1 MIAYVNTIALQ
12 GIHAININVQ
22 VHIANGI
29 PAFNIVGL
37 PDKTVA
43 ESKERIRA
51 ALNSINLSL
60 PPKRITVNLSP
71 ADLLKEGSHY
81 DLAIAMGLLT
91 VIGTIPA
98 GSIDHYVVI
107 GELALDGGIM
117 PISGTLPTA
126 IYAKKE
132 SKGLICPK
140 GNGLEAIWAKEISIL
155 AAKSLTELISHFS
168 EHKHI
173 TPLIYNKEHNF
184 INDRTTT
191 YDMKD
196 VKGQTVAKRAI
207 EIAAAGG
214 HNILMVGPPGTGK
227 SMLAKRFVDI
237 LPDLS
242 DLEIMDVNIIS
253 SITKN
258 FSGILNTRRP
268 FREPHHSCSIAAM
281 VGGGKTAKPGEITMA
296 HNGVL
301 FLDELPEFPRA
312 VLDSLRQPL
321 EDKNVTIAR
330 ANAHV
335 TYPANFQLIAAMN
348 PCRCGYLGDAKRSCG
363 RAPKCGVDY
372 KNKISGPLLDRIDIH
387 IEVPNI
393 NILAHNAQDK
403 CESTETIKN
412 RVLTARE
419 MQMQRYTN
427 LNFKSN
433 AEISGS
439 VLEEFTLPD
448 AAGINLLE
456 YVLKENYMSTRSYTR
471 ILKVARTIAD
481 LASSK
486 QVKKNHVAEAL
497 TYRLK

>member
-1 MIAYVNTIALQ
+1 MIAYINTIALQ
-12 GIHAININVQ
+12 GIHATNVNVQ

-43 ESKERIRA
+43 ESKERVRA

-71 ADLLKEGSHY
+71 ADLQKEGSHY
-81 DLAIAMGLLT
+81 DLAIAMGLLI
-91 VIGTIPA
+91 VIGTIPM
-98 GSIDHYVVI
+98 GSVDHYVII

-117 PISGTLPTA
+117 PVSGTLPTA

-132 SKGLICPK
+132 GKGLICPK
-140 GNGLEAIWAKEISIL
+140 ENGLEAIWAKGISIL
-155 AAKSLTELISHFS
+155 AIKNLTELIGHFS
-168 EHKHI
+168 AHELI
-173 TPLIYNKEHNF
+173 APLICNRKQDLS
-184 INDRTTT
+184 NDKITT
-191 YDMKD
+191 YNMKD
-196 VKGQTVAKRAI
+196 VKGQAVAKRAI

-227 SMLAKRFVDI
+227 SMLAKRFIDI
-237 LPDLS
+237 LPNLS
-242 DLEIMDVNIIS
+242 DSEIMDVNVIS
-253 SITKN
+253 SITKSFN
-258 FSGILNTRRP
+258 GTLNIRRP

-281 VGGGKTAKPGEITMA
+281 VGGGKTAKPGEISMA

-321 EDKNVTIAR
+321 EDKSVTIAR

-335 TYPANFQLIAAMN
+335 TYPTNFQLIAAMN

-363 RAPKCGVDY
+363 RVPKCGIDY

-387 IEVPNI
+387 VEVPNI
-393 NILAHNAQDK
+393 NILSYNAKDK
-403 CESTETIKN
+403 CESTEIIKN
-412 RVLTARE
+412 RVLAARE
-419 MQMQRYTN
+419 IQTQRYAN

-433 AEISGS
+433 AEISGNA
-439 VLEEFTLPD
+439 LEEFAFPD
-448 AAGINLLE
+448 TAGMNLLE
-456 YVLKENYMSTRSYTR
+456 HVLKANHISIRSYTR

-481 LASSK
+481 LANSK
-486 QVKKNHVAEAL
+486 QVKKNHIAEAL
-497 TYRLK
+497 IYRLK

>member
-1 MIAYVNTIALQ
+1 MIAYINTIALQ
-12 GIHAININVQ
+12 GIHAINVNVQ

-91 VIGTIPA
+91 AIGTISA
-98 GSIDHYVVI
+98 GSIDHYIVI

-126 IYAKKE
+126 IYAQKE
-132 SKGLICPK
+132 GKGLICPK
-140 GNGLEAIWAKEISIL
+140 GNGLEAVWAQGISIL
-155 AAKSLTELISHFS
+155 AAKNLTELISHFS
-168 EHKHI
+168 SHKPI
-173 TPLIYNKEHNF
+173 TPLIYNRDQDFK
-184 INDRTTT
+184 NDKTTA

-196 VKGQTVAKRAI
+196 VKGQAVAKRAI

-214 HNILMVGPPGTGK
+214 HNVLMIGPPGTGK
-227 SMLAKRFVDI
+227 SMLAKRFIDI
-237 LPDLS
+237 LPNLS
-242 DLEIMDVNIIS
+242 DSEIMDINIIS
-253 SITKN
+253 SITKSFN
-258 FSGILNTRRP
+258 GVLNICRP

-321 EDKNVTIAR
+321 EDKSVTIAR

-348 PCRCGYLGDAKRSCG
+348 PCRCGYLGDTKRSCS
-363 RAPKCGVDY
+363 RVPKCGMDY

-387 IEVPNI
+387 VEVPNI
-393 NILAHNAQDK
+393 NILPRNTKDE
-403 CESTETIKN
+403 CESTENIKS
-412 RVLTARE
+412 RVLAARE
-419 MQMQRYTN
+419 IQMQRYTN

-433 AEISGS
+433 SEISGNA
-439 VLEEFTLPD
+439 LEEFALPD
-448 AAGINLLE
+448 AAGMNLLE
-456 YVLKENYMSTRSYTR
+456 HVLKENYISTRSYTR

-486 QVKKNHVAEAL
+486 QVKKNHIAEAL